1 MSAESSI
8 EDGKAEGHPR
18 RRRRKDHERSEYGD
32 LADRHPGR
40 EALAGPVYGQGI
52 RKGVSG
58 IPGAVRPSLP
68 EEKGAGGELLEGVE
82 ALAEVLLD
90 GLAEGWKRQK
100 PWNRSLAML
109 NDKQMMVCFLGPM
122 LMEDPVCAPL
132 EETLREGWAAR
143 WPKEAYRTAFL
154 EKIRKGFRPT
164 FLGITLPFGGND
176 DEE

>member
-1 MSAESSI
+1 MSEVNAETLLTAI
-8 EDGKAEGHPR
+8 QDGKPWLDRFTG
-18 RRRRKDHERSEYGD
+18 KEYNKAYEEYRAKYAPLFREAA
-32 LADRHPGR
+32 LADG
-40 EALAGPVYGQGI
+40 EEGI
-52 RKGVSG
+52 
-58 IPGAVRPSLP
+58 
-68 EEKGAGGELLEGVE
+68 E

-109 NDKQMMVCFLGPM
+109 NDKQMIVCFLSPV
-122 LMEDPVCAPL
+122 LMEDPVCASL
-132 EETLREGWAAR
+132 EEKLREGWAAR
-143 WPKEAYRTAFL
+143 WPKEAYRAASL

>member
-1 MSAESSI
+1 MSEVKAEI
-8 EDGKAEGHPR
+8 LLAAIQDGKPWL
-18 RRRRKDHERSEYGD
+18 ERFNGKEYD
-32 LADRHPGR
+32 KAYQEYRAKYAPLFREAALADGEEGM
-40 EALAGPVYGQGI
+40 EALT
-52 RKGVSG
+52 
-58 IPGAVRPSLP
+58 
-68 EEKGAGGELLEGVE
+68 
-82 ALAEVLLD
+82 EVLLD

-143 WPKEAYRTAFL
+143 WPKEAYRAASQ

-164 FLGITLPFGGND
+164 FLGISLPFGGD
-176 DEE
+176 DGEE

>member
-1 MSAESSI
+1 MSEVSTETLLTAI
-8 EDGKAEGHPR
+8 QDGKPWLARFTG
-18 RRRRKDHERSEYGD
+18 KEYEKAYQEYRAKYAPLFREAV
-32 LADRHPGR
+32 LADGEEGM
-40 EALAGPVYGQGI
+40 EALT
-52 RKGVSG
+52 
-58 IPGAVRPSLP
+58 
-68 EEKGAGGELLEGVE
+68 
-82 ALAEVLLD
+82 EVLLD

-143 WPKEAYRTAFL
+143 WPKEAYRAASQ

-164 FLGITLPFGGND
+164 FLGISLPFGGD
-176 DEE
+176 DGEE